1 MRYIKKTISGL
12 SSAWQGIDHN
22 QLIYM
27 EKSFSPA
34 VCGFIEEKLDFL
46 ESSLEPHGLE
56 FVYLPKVAE
65 PINGQEYLNYIV
77 PTGKRTHGF
86 ATSDVYDMLF
96 PGVEDMPDSP
106 FIMRCTWKGRLA
118 VLEMWTFEGFERDAV
133 LEDLH
138 CFVMDITNPVRNSDP
153 HGFSRILFDQF
164 NRVHNNVAP
173 EDDEG
178 FCESMIDDE
187 SEYTPCVAGIEPEE
201 EVSDLLLQFDCEEQA
216 MCRKREEVCSSID
229 LSADEIDEDDTI
241 KVPLATLP
249 ITVQW
254 ETTVNSLGADFL
266 FNEVMASDQYK
277 EATNKIYEAIEQ
289 LHKLGI
295 GTLVIKSIARKD
307 GSLSR
312 ICIDDNYNIT
322 LPEYNNMTIDMAPMT
337 KAVFLLFLRHEE
349 GIVFKNLPDYRKELM
364 VLYWDMVESDDEASV
379 RSKVERVTNPFSNA
393 INEHCS
399 RIKAAFALKFDDT
412 LASSYY
418 INGRRGEAKRISL
431 PRELVEWELL

>member
-46 ESSLEPHGLE
+46 ESSFKPYGLE

-96 PGVEDMPDSP
+96 PEVEDMPDSP

-118 VLEMWTFEGFERDAV
+118 VLEMWILDEQSPADELASV
-133 LEDLH
+133 
-138 CFVMDITNPVRNSDP
+138 VQKISYRNADSYSS
-153 HGFSRILFDQF
+153 GTGCCSI
-164 NRVHNNVAP
+164 
-173 EDDEG
+173 EIE
-178 FCESMIDDE
+178 
-187 SEYTPCVAGIEPEE
+187 EPEE
-201 EVSDLLLQFDCEEQA
+201 SEFMYCAALPEDEDGGISFRRE
-216 MCRKREEVCSSID
+216 REESKRREKESCKDNSFFEKIYGRLKGGIMECIAPDDSCYE
-229 LSADEIDEDDTI
+229 ADFEKEEATE
-241 KVPLATLP
+241 TLP

-349 GIVFKNLPDYRKELM
+349 GIVFKDLPDYRKELM

-379 RSKVERVTNPFSNA
+379 RSKVERVTNPFCNA